1 MTDLAYSRVSGTSS
15 GVAGVGG
22 GVAAGGDSGPP
33 AMITYR
39 YRSARVTIGTFY
51 FLVGGAFLLD
61 SLGLLRVG
69 PAMFWP
75 LFLIAV
81 GAGMLLR
88 RARRLQVEEDRS
100 AQLAVAEERVRIARE
115 LHDIVAHGVSL
126 MTIQITAA
134 RRVAASKPDAAAASL
149 SAAEETGRQTLAE
162 LDSMLSALRGA
173 DASIGAAGGIG
184 MIGAGLEPAPTGPL
198 QISSPGGVVGP
209 APRPTPSGP
218 AGTGLARTG
227 AGTGTAAAASGNPG
241 RVAGGPSLPAGGGYD
256 QRPDPRRAPLPRL
269 ADIPTLV
276 GALLEAG
283 RNISLHALGDV
294 PRVPAS
300 VELLIYRV
308 VQEALTNAA
317 RYAGDAQ
324 IEVQLIFS
332 PEAITVF
339 VDDDGPGRAAVGRP
353 GGGHGL
359 IGMSERLATFGGS
372 LEAGPRQP
380 GPGWR
385 VYASVPVLAI
395 AA

>member
-1 MTDLAYSRVSGTSS
+1 MMPTLSS
-15 GVAGVGG
+15 GVDTAPTVSPTAGPST
-22 GVAAGGDSGPP
+22 GVV
-33 AMITYR
+33 TYR
-39 YRSARVTIGTFY
+39 YRSGRVTIGTFY
-51 FLVGGAFLLD
+51 FLVGAAFLVD

-69 PAMFWP
+69 TAAFWP

-81 GAGMLLR
+81 GVGMLLR

-134 RRVAASKPDAAAASL
+134 RRVADSKPDAAEASL
-149 SAAEETGRQTLAE
+149 AAAEETGRQTLNE
-162 LDSMLSALRGA
+162 LDSMLSALRGV
-173 DASIGAAGGIG
+173 DASIGAAGG
-184 MIGAGLEPAPTGPL
+184 PTGPGPL
-198 QISSPGGVVGP
+198 APGSYGSLGAGGTQVSSLGGLGG
-209 APRPTPSGP
+209 PTPGP
-218 AGTGLARTG
+218 SPNGSAGTGSDRG
-227 AGTGTAAAASGNPG
+227 QGF
-241 RVAGGPSLPAGGGYD
+241 
-256 QRPDPRRAPLPRL
+256 DPRRAPLPRL
-269 ADIPTLV
+269 ADIPSLVTTLQ
-276 GALLEAG
+276 EAG
-283 RNISLHALGDV
+283 RRVTLNVLGDP

-300 VELLIYRV
+300 VELVIYRV

-317 RYAGDAQ
+317 RYAGDAA

-332 PEAITVF
+332 PDTITVF

-359 IGMSERLATFGGS
+359 VGMSERLATFGGS

>member
-1 MTDLAYSRVSGTSS
+1 
-15 GVAGVGG
+15 
-22 GVAAGGDSGPP
+22 
-33 AMITYR
+33 
-39 YRSARVTIGTFY
+39 
-51 FLVGGAFLLD
+51 
-61 SLGLLRVG
+61 
-69 PAMFWP
+69 MFWP

-134 RRVAASKPDAAAASL
+134 RRVAGSKPDAAAASL

-173 DASIGAAGGIG
+173 DASIGAAGGIAIVG
-184 MIGAGLEPAPTGPL
+184 SGLEPAPTGPL
-198 QISSPGGVVGP
+198 QIS
-209 APRPTPSGP
+209 
-218 AGTGLARTG
+218 
-227 AGTGTAAAASGNPG
+227 
-241 RVAGGPSLPAGGGYD
+241 
-256 QRPDPRRAPLPRL
+256 RRAPLPRL

-276 GALLEAG
+276 GALHEAG
-283 RNISLHALGDV
+283 RNVSLHALGDA